1 MYGLG
6 LKFSWL
12 CTYGVEPHG
21 VFFPSVA
28 YSQGTGV
35 RDAPRLSSEQGL
47 GCDVS

>member
-21 VFFPSVA
+21 VFFPSVV

-35 RDAPRLSSEQGL
+35 RDAPVSRLNKGL
-47 GCDVS
+47 DVT